1 MEDGLVDVAMAAFA
15 QELLVREVVGG
26 GLKVTVVEMLDLDG
40 FFVLEM
46 EMADSALQERYPI
59 KKSPIFF
66 SFLDSF
72 GLFGT

>member
-40 FFVLEM
+40 FFVLWVV
-46 EMADSALQERYPI
+46 LG
-59 KKSPIFF
+59 
-66 SFLDSF
+66 F
-72 GLFGT
+72 GI

>member
-1 MEDGLVDVAMAAFA
+1 
-15 QELLVREVVGG
+15 
-26 GLKVTVVEMLDLDG
+26 
-40 FFVLEM
+40 
-46 EMADSALQERYPI
+46 MADSALQERYPI